1 MIETSHISQIIPSVD
16 PCSGS
21 SPVRTL
27 ADCERTG
34 VTSSLYG
41 SIETP
46 ASSIATTTGGNLN
59 LLPERAI
66 TSSIG
71 FIFSNAENYL
81 ELDIYNI
88 DLEDQIGTSD
98 ADTVLTKCLDTGL
111 NKWCSLI
118 NRNPLTG
125 TFHEGEGKINT
136 PLLNLTKGIVSTH
149 YILIHDYLKQHIKQ
163 LNYAVLS
170 GPNLAVEIA
179 QKKPAAAVI
188 ANKVIEQ
195 ANSIS
200 ELFHNSNLRLYPSND
215 PQGVSIA
222 GAVKN
227 IIAIGAGIIE
237 GLGLGD
243 NAKAALIT
251 RGISETSELIK
262 KAGGNYNSAFG
273 LAGIGDMSLTCSGP
287 HSRNMA
293 YGMKIVKNNNEPPKE
308 LVEGLNAI
316 NATIALSEKLDLE
329 LPIMTSIK
337 KILNKEANID
347 EIIKKL
353 LSRPIKNE
361 FI

>member
-1 MIETSHISQIIPSVD
+1 MSSYSNICFYGGGAWGQALAITLASLGHKSTLIVSDKIRETDINNHLSKRFPQTKLSPLIKASVDKNQIIQQCD
-16 PCSGS
+16 
-21 SPVRTL
+21 L
-27 ADCERTG
+27 
-34 VTSSLYG
+34 
-41 SIETP
+41 IF
-46 ASSIATTTGGNLN
+46 ITTESKRVLDVINQVA
-59 LLPERAI
+59 LLSDNNIHVII
-66 TSSIG
+66 TSKGFATNKGETFSEVVKRDFPQMTLSI
-71 FIFSNAENYL
+71 
-81 ELDIYNI
+81 
-88 DLEDQIGTSD
+88 
-98 ADTVLTKCLDTGL
+98 
-111 NKWCSLI
+111 
-118 NRNPLTG
+118 
-125 TFHEGEGKINT
+125 
-136 PLLNLTKGIVSTH
+136 
-149 YILIHDYLKQHIKQ
+149 
-163 LNYAVLS
+163 LS
-170 GPNLAVEIA
+170 GPTFADEIA
-179 QKKPAAAVI
+179 NNQPAAAVI
-188 ANKVIEQ
+188 ANKDIEK
-195 ANSIS
+195 ANSICN
-200 ELFHNSNLRLYPSND
+200 LFHNSNLRLYPSND

-293 YGMKIVKNNNEPPKE
+293 YGMKIVNNNNEPPKE

-316 NATIALSEKLDLE
+316 HATIALSEKLDIE

-337 KILNKEANID
+337 KILNREANID

-361 FI
+361 FS

>member
-1 MIETSHISQIIPSVD
+1 MSSYSNICFYGGGAWGQALAITLASLGHKSTLIVSDKIRETDINNHLSKRFPQTKLSPLIKASVDKNQIIQKCD
-16 PCSGS
+16 
-21 SPVRTL
+21 L
-27 ADCERTG
+27 
-34 VTSSLYG
+34 
-41 SIETP
+41 IF
-46 ASSIATTTGGNLN
+46 ITTESKRVLDVINQVA
-59 LLPERAI
+59 LLSDKNIHVII
-66 TSSIG
+66 TSKGFATNKGETFSEVVESSFPKMTLSI
-71 FIFSNAENYL
+71 
-81 ELDIYNI
+81 
-88 DLEDQIGTSD
+88 
-98 ADTVLTKCLDTGL
+98 
-111 NKWCSLI
+111 
-118 NRNPLTG
+118 LTG
-125 TFHEGEGKINT
+125 PTFA
-136 PLLNLTKGIVSTH
+136 
-149 YILIHDYLKQHIKQ
+149 D
-163 LNYAVLS
+163 
-170 GPNLAVEIA
+170 EIA
-179 QKKPAAAVI
+179 NNQPAAAVI
-188 ANKVIEQ
+188 ANKDIEK
-195 ANSIS
+195 ANSICN
-200 ELFHNSNLRLYPSND
+200 LFHNSNLRLYPSND

-293 YGMKIVKNNNEPPKE
+293 YGMKFVKNNNEPPKE

-316 NATIALSEKLDLE
+316 NATIALSEKLELE

-337 KILNKEANID
+337 KILDKEANVD

-361 FI
+361 FN

>member
-1 MIETSHISQIIPSVD
+1 MSSYSNICFYGGGAWGQALAITLASLGHKSTLIVSDKIREADINNHLSKKFPQTKLSPLIKASVD
-16 PCSGS
+16 KNKIIKQCDLIFITTESKRVLDVINQVALLS
-21 SPVRTL
+21 DKNIHVI
-27 ADCERTG
+27 
-34 VTSSLYG
+34 VTSKGFATNKGETFSEVVESSFPKMTL
-41 SIETP
+41 SI
-46 ASSIATTTGGNLN
+46 
-59 LLPERAI
+59 
-66 TSSIG
+66 
-71 FIFSNAENYL
+71 
-81 ELDIYNI
+81 
-88 DLEDQIGTSD
+88 
-98 ADTVLTKCLDTGL
+98 
-111 NKWCSLI
+111 
-118 NRNPLTG
+118 LTG
-125 TFHEGEGKINT
+125 PTFA
-136 PLLNLTKGIVSTH
+136 
-149 YILIHDYLKQHIKQ
+149 D
-163 LNYAVLS
+163 
-170 GPNLAVEIA
+170 EIA
-179 QKKPAAAVI
+179 NNQPAAAVI
-188 ANKVIEQ
+188 ANKDIEK
-195 ANSIS
+195 ANSICK
-200 ELFHNSNLRLYPSND
+200 LFHNSNLRLYPSND
-215 PQGVSIA
+215 PKGVSIA

-262 KAGGNYNSAFG
+262 KAGGNFNSAFG

-316 NATIALSEKLDLE
+316 HATIALSEKLDIE

-361 FI
+361 FN

>member
-1 MIETSHISQIIPSVD
+1 MSSYSNICFYGGGAWGQALAITLASLGNKSTLIVSDKFREVDINNRVSRRFPQAKLSPLIKASIDKSQIIKGCDLIFITTESKRVLD
-16 PCSGS
+16 
-21 SPVRTL
+21 T
-27 ADCERTG
+27 
-34 VTSSLYG
+34 
-41 SIETP
+41 INQ
-46 ASSIATTTGGNLN
+46 IAFLSNKN
-59 LLPERAI
+59 IHVVI
-66 TSSIG
+66 TSKGFATNKGETFSEVVESDFPNMNLSI
-71 FIFSNAENYL
+71 
-81 ELDIYNI
+81 
-88 DLEDQIGTSD
+88 
-98 ADTVLTKCLDTGL
+98 
-111 NKWCSLI
+111 
-118 NRNPLTG
+118 LTG
-125 TFHEGEGKINT
+125 PTFA
-136 PLLNLTKGIVSTH
+136 
-149 YILIHDYLKQHIKQ
+149 D
-163 LNYAVLS
+163 
-170 GPNLAVEIA
+170 EIA
-179 QKKPAAAVI
+179 NNQPAAAVI

-200 ELFHNSNLRLYPSND
+200 KLFHNSNLRLYPSND

-293 YGMKIVKNNNEPPKE
+293 YGMKFVKNNNEPPKE

-316 NATIALSEKLDLE
+316 NATIALSEKLNLE

>member
-1 MIETSHISQIIPSVD
+1 MSSYSNICFYGGGAWGQALAITLASLGIKSTLIVSDKIREVDINNRISKRFPEAKLSPLIKASIDKNQIIKTCD
-16 PCSGS
+16 
-21 SPVRTL
+21 L
-27 ADCERTG
+27 
-34 VTSSLYG
+34 
-41 SIETP
+41 IF
-46 ASSIATTTGGNLN
+46 ITTESKRVLDAINQVAFLSDKN
-59 LLPERAI
+59 VHVVI
-66 TSSIG
+66 TSKGFATNTGETFSEVVESDFPNMTLSI
-71 FIFSNAENYL
+71 
-81 ELDIYNI
+81 
-88 DLEDQIGTSD
+88 
-98 ADTVLTKCLDTGL
+98 
-111 NKWCSLI
+111 
-118 NRNPLTG
+118 LTG
-125 TFHEGEGKINT
+125 PTFA
-136 PLLNLTKGIVSTH
+136 
-149 YILIHDYLKQHIKQ
+149 D
-163 LNYAVLS
+163 
-170 GPNLAVEIA
+170 EIA
-179 QKKPAAAVI
+179 NNQPAAAVI

-195 ANSIS
+195 ANSIC
-200 ELFHNSNLRLYPSND
+200 ELFHHSNLRLYPSND

-237 GLGLGD
+237 GLKLGD

-262 KAGGNYNSAFG
+262 KAGGNYTSAFG

-329 LPIMTSIK
+329 LPIITSIK

>member
-1 MIETSHISQIIPSVD
+1 MSSYSNICFYGGGAWGQALAITLASLGHKSTLIVSDKIRETDINNHLSKRFPQTKLSPLIKASVDKNQIIQQCD
-16 PCSGS
+16 
-21 SPVRTL
+21 L
-27 ADCERTG
+27 
-34 VTSSLYG
+34 
-41 SIETP
+41 IF
-46 ASSIATTTGGNLN
+46 ITTESKRVLDVINQVA
-59 LLPERAI
+59 LLSDKNIHVII
-66 TSSIG
+66 TSKGFATNKGETFSEVVESSFPKMTLSI
-71 FIFSNAENYL
+71 
-81 ELDIYNI
+81 
-88 DLEDQIGTSD
+88 
-98 ADTVLTKCLDTGL
+98 
-111 NKWCSLI
+111 
-118 NRNPLTG
+118 LTG
-125 TFHEGEGKINT
+125 PTFA
-136 PLLNLTKGIVSTH
+136 
-149 YILIHDYLKQHIKQ
+149 D
-163 LNYAVLS
+163 
-170 GPNLAVEIA
+170 EIA
-179 QKKPAAAVI
+179 NNQPAAAVI
-188 ANKVIEQ
+188 ANKDIEK
-195 ANSIS
+195 ANSICN
-200 ELFHNSNLRLYPSND
+200 LFHNSNLRLYPSND

-316 NATIALSEKLDLE
+316 HATIALSQKLNIE

-337 KILNKEANID
+337 KILNREANID

-361 FI
+361 FN

>member
-1 MIETSHISQIIPSVD
+1 MSSYSNICFYGGGAWGQALAITLASLGHKSTLIVSDKIRETDINNHLSKRFPQTKLSPLIKASVDKNQIIQQCD
-16 PCSGS
+16 
-21 SPVRTL
+21 L
-27 ADCERTG
+27 
-34 VTSSLYG
+34 
-41 SIETP
+41 IF
-46 ASSIATTTGGNLN
+46 ITTESKRVLDVINQVA
-59 LLPERAI
+59 LLSDKNIHVII
-66 TSSIG
+66 TSKGFATNKGETFSEVVKRDFPQMTLSI
-71 FIFSNAENYL
+71 
-81 ELDIYNI
+81 
-88 DLEDQIGTSD
+88 
-98 ADTVLTKCLDTGL
+98 
-111 NKWCSLI
+111 
-118 NRNPLTG
+118 
-125 TFHEGEGKINT
+125 
-136 PLLNLTKGIVSTH
+136 
-149 YILIHDYLKQHIKQ
+149 
-163 LNYAVLS
+163 LS
-170 GPNLAVEIA
+170 GPTFADEIA
-179 QKKPAAAVI
+179 NNQPAAAVI
-188 ANKVIEQ
+188 ANKDIEK
-195 ANSIS
+195 ANSICN
-200 ELFHNSNLRLYPSND
+200 LFHNSNLRLYPSND

-262 KAGGNYNSAFG
+262 KAGGNYTSAFG

-316 NATIALSEKLDLE
+316 HATIALSEKLDIE

-337 KILNKEANID
+337 KILNREANID

-361 FI
+361 FN